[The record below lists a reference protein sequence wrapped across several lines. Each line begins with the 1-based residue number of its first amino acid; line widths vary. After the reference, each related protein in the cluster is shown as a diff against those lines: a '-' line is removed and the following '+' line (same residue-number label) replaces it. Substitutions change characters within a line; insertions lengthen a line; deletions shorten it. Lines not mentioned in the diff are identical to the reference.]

1 MDQPSGRSFMQV
13 LCEKYSPENFP
24 YRRGPGMGVHVPATP
39 QGSPMKDRL
48 NLPSVL
54 VLNSCGITCAG
65 DEKEIA
71 AFCAHVSELD
81 LSDNKLEDWHEKEH
95 VLGPSLGFEN
105 LSSTT
110 AKLPGR
116 QSTRYCRS
124 YQSKPREHDGEG
136 AMWPSVLVHRV
147 TADLPSQ
154 KY

>member
-81 LSDNKLEDWHEKEH
+81 LSDNKLEDWHE
-95 VLGPSLGFEN
+95 VCS
-105 LSSTT
+105 
-110 AKLPGR
+110 PGK
-116 QSTRYCRS
+116 T
-124 YQSKPREHDGEG
+124 
-136 AMWPSVLVHRV
+136 LIN
-147 TADLPSQ
+147 
-154 KY
+154 